1 MGIEMVQLVCILH
14 GGPERILIDGKG
26 LTAQLFGAHMID
38 KKRIETEA
46 DAFFEWPTK
55 DRTYVTRTS
64 MLIFAGVIAE
74 MVRTEAMRGGFICGK
89 CSLRKDADKTTT
101 PDF

>member
-1 MGIEMVQLVCILH
+1 
-14 GGPERILIDGKG
+14 
-26 LTAQLFGAHMID
+26 MID

-55 DRTYVTRTS
+55 ERTYVTRTS

-74 MVRTEAMRGGFICGK
+74 MVRTEAMRGEFICGK